1 MVLCHWQKKKITI
14 ESFIQENKILKFFYN
29 FAKKKKIDYS
39 NNKQFEYDFDIV
51 IEKSNRRTVSLVVKN
66 GKLFL
71 KCPINLENIEVNNI
85 LKKKNN
91 WIRKK
96 VEFQKQKIYE
106 LEKKI
111 EENKILFKG
120 KEKIIKFYKY
130 KKELIFLKSEEII
143 IFCNSKN
150 IVNKTLEKW
159 LKKESTIF
167 IEQRINYF
175 SNKMKLNFNQ
185 LKVKELKSKWGS
197 CQYLKKII
205 IINWRLI
212 MAPTSVIDYVI
223 VHELCHLIQPNH
235 SEKFWIEVKKYK
247 SDYFEDKLWLK
258 EKGFLVLNLG
268 ASERI

>member
-1 MVLCHWQKKKITI
+1 
-14 ESFIQENKILKFFYN
+14 
-29 FAKKKKIDYS
+29 
-39 NNKQFEYDFDIV
+39 
-51 IEKSNRRTVSLVVKN
+51 
-66 GKLFL
+66 
-71 KCPINLENIEVNNI
+71 
-85 LKKKNN
+85 
-91 WIRKK
+91 
-96 VEFQKQKIYE
+96 
-106 LEKKI
+106 
-111 EENKILFKG
+111 
-120 KEKIIKFYKY
+120 
-130 KKELIFLKSEEII
+130 
-143 IFCNSKN
+143 
-150 IVNKTLEKW
+150 
-159 LKKESTIF
+159 
-167 IEQRINYF
+167 
-175 SNKMKLNFNQ
+175 MKLNFNQ